1 MKDLN
6 ANTFEDAISIS
17 QPVAVDFWAA
27 WCMPCR
33 IFAPVLE
40 EISDEFDGKAEFCKV
55 NIDDCPELAQEYGI
69 EVIPTVV
76 VFKNGKPVDKTS
88 GVLTKDQVKFIIEKH
103 I

>member
-1 MKDLN
+1 MKELTTL
-6 ANTFEDAISIS
+6 TFEDAISNP

-40 EISDEFDGKAEFCKV
+40 EISDELDGKAEICKV
-55 NIDDCPELAQEYGI
+55 NIDEFPELAQEYGI
-69 EVIPTVV
+69 EVVPTVV

-88 GVLTKDQVKFIIEKH
+88 GVLTKEQVKIIIEKY

>member
-1 MKDLN
+1 MKELTDR
-6 ANTFEDAISIS
+6 TFQAAIRSQ

-55 NIDDCPELAQEYGI
+55 NIDDFPDLAQEYSI

-76 VFKNGKPVDKTS
+76 IFKDGKQIDKAS
-88 GVLTKDQVKFIIEKH
+88 GVLTKEQVKRIIEKY

>member
-1 MKDLN
+1 MKELT
-6 ANTFEDAISIS
+6 AETFRDAINSP
-17 QPVAVDFWAA
+17 QPVVVDFWAA

-40 EISDEFDGKAEFCKV
+40 EISDELDGKAEFCKV
-55 NIDDCPELAQEYGI
+55 NIDDCPELAQEYEI

-76 VFKNGKPVDKTS
+76 VFKGGKPVDKS
-88 GVLTKDQVKFIIEKH
+88 AGVLTKEQVKLLIEKH